1 MLTDT
6 AIKNAKAKEKDYSL
20 ADGRGLRLLVRSNGS
35 KLWQFRYRL
44 SNKASIFSLGGYPE
58 VTVAQARKARDDAH
72 SLVSQGINPAH
83 ARQTAKLVKV
93 SEQADTFKAVAEE
106 WIDSKKSKWAP
117 YTLRQV
123 TRFFASDTYP
133 DIGHLPI
140 RQVTP
145 AHILAII
152 KRAEKRGAESVAI
165 NLRMWCSSVFRY
177 AIAHLRA
184 ENDPAAH
191 LRGTIEKPKTEHA
204 KPLSREQIA
213 LFATKLNEKGGYQTT
228 RIALKLMLYT
238 FVRTVELRQARWT
251 EINLDA
257 GEWRIPAERMKKR
270 EPHLVPLPTQAIQ
283 LLRELHT
290 LTGSREYLFP
300 NYRTPNSCMTATTLN
315 RALERMGFTAI
326 GFSGHGFRAT
336 ASTMLNEIG
345 FRPDVIERQ
354 LAHAERNKVR
364 ASYNQGEY
372 LSERRKMMNQ
382 WADLCDQMMKGDAK
396 VIGIGIYSK
405 ISA

>member
-6 AIKNAKAKEKDYSL
+6 AIRNAKPKDKDYSL
-20 ADGRGLRLLVRSNGS
+20 ADGHGLRLLVRPNGS
-35 KLWQFRYRL
+35 KLWQYRYRL
-44 SNKASIFSLGGYPE
+44 ANKASIFSLGAYPD
-58 VTVAQARKARDDAH
+58 VTAAEARKARDEAH
-72 SLVSQGINPAH
+72 QMVSQGINPAH
-83 ARQTAKLVKV
+83 ARQTAKLVKMT
-93 SEQADTFKAVAEE
+93 EQADTFKAIAEE
-106 WIDSKKSKWAP
+106 WIASKQAKWTP
-117 YTLRQV
+117 YYHRQV
-123 TRFFASDTYP
+123 IRFLDSDAYP

-152 KRAEKRGAESVAI
+152 KRAEKRGAESVAV
-165 NLRMWCSSVFRY
+165 NLRMWCSAVFRY

-184 ENDPAAH
+184 DNDPAAH

-213 LFATKLNEKGGYQTT
+213 LFAGKLDEHGGYQTT

-238 FVRTVELRQARWT
+238 FVRTVELRQAHWS
-251 EINLDA
+251 EINLDL

-270 EPHLVPLPTQAIQ
+270 EPHIVPLANQAIA

-290 LTGSREYLFP
+290 LTGSGKCLFP

-336 ASTMLNEIG
+336 ASTMLNEMG

-354 LAHAERNKVR
+354 LAHSERNKVR

-372 LSERRKMMNQ
+372 LAERRQMMNQ
-382 WADLCDQMMKGDAK
+382 WADLCDQMMKGKTK
-396 VIGIGIYSK
+396 VAGIRK
-405 ISA
+405 QA